1 MADEKV
7 LIEIEVDNQQALR
20 DLDRQNLEI
29 KELEESQKKL
39 AASSGKNTAQYQ
51 KQATQLKKLR
61 SERNQNLKAI
71 SSERGSLNELRAN
84 LANLT
89 RQRNA
94 VNVSTKQGAAEF
106 RRLNKEINAQSKSI
120 KRAEQAGNDFRRNV
134 GNYGD
139 TLGQVSPRIG
149 GVVTQFQAL
158 TRASLAFI
166 ATPIGAVI
174 AALGVAIGA
183 LTQFFRDNV
192 DGQNKLLS
200 ITNTLSAAWG
210 VFTDIISDFGKTVF
224 EAIENPTQ
232 AFKDLGNVILNNL
245 INRWQGFVNL
255 ISSGGNIVVSAFE
268 ALAAQ
273 VKIALADV
281 PIIGKAIDLDQAT
294 KDYQKAT
301 NDLKTS
307 TVDFAN
313 AAVQAIS
320 GIEDPLQ
327 TGINL
332 YDRLN
337 ENLER
342 SNALTKTQID
352 LRAQERTIQSE
363 TAKLQVEI
371 AELRLKAKKEDEF
384 TAAERIAF
392 LEEAKKLTDEQFALE
407 ENLARLKFEA
417 KQQENQLSNSTQEDL
432 VEENR
437 LLAELILK
445 EQARL
450 NANRKLETEIQTNI
464 KKRDA
469 EFRNSELEKQEAV
482 RKSEEEIR
490 KNRKITFDLEVKQ
503 IEKARA
509 QRAKAINFGNG
520 LLQNAFSIAQNLAGQ
535 DEQRQKTISRIQA
548 ITNTAVG
555 ITKAFATLGPI
566 AGIPAAATVAASGA
580 AQLVAINNS
589 SSGGSVSAPSG
600 GGASSNPTIN
610 TSPQDQAFQQQQ
622 ALTAAL
628 DNLGLTVSVTEIN
641 DAQSAVQVADQTATI

>member
-1 MADEKV
+1 
-7 LIEIEVDNQQALR
+7 
-20 DLDRQNLEI
+20 
-29 KELEESQKKL
+29 
-39 AASSGKNTAQYQ
+39 
-51 KQATQLKKLR
+51 
-61 SERNQNLKAI
+61 
-71 SSERGSLNELRAN
+71 
-84 LANLT
+84 
-89 RQRNA
+89 
-94 VNVSTKQGAAEF
+94 
-106 RRLNKEINAQSKSI
+106 
-120 KRAEQAGNDFRRNV
+120 
-134 GNYGD
+134 
-139 TLGQVSPRIG
+139 
-149 GVVTQFQAL
+149 
-158 TRASLAFI
+158 
-166 ATPIGAVI
+166 
-174 AALGVAIGA
+174 
-183 LTQFFRDNV
+183 
-192 DGQNKLLS
+192 
-200 ITNTLSAAWG
+200 
-210 VFTDIISDFGKTVF
+210 
-224 EAIENPTQ
+224 
-232 AFKDLGNVILNNL
+232 
-245 INRWQGFVNL
+245 
-255 ISSGGNIVVSAFE
+255 VVSAFE

-294 KDYQKAT
+294 KDYEKAT

-327 TGINL
+327 IGIDL

-337 ENLER
+337 KNLER
-342 SNALTKTQID
+342 SNALTQTQID
-352 LRAQERTIQSE
+352 LRAQERTIQAE
-363 TAKLQVEI
+363 TATLQVKI

-417 KQQENQLSNSTQEDL
+417 KKQENNLSKSSQEDK

-469 EFRNSELEKQEAV
+469 EFKTSELEKQEAV
-482 RKSEEEIR
+482 RQSEEEIR

-509 QRAKAINFGNG
+509 QRAKAIAFGNG
-520 LLQNAFSIAQNLAGQ
+520 LLQNAFSIAQSLAGE
-535 DEQRQKTISRIQA
+535 DEKRQKAISRIQA

-566 AGIPAAATVAASGA
+566 AGIPAAATVAASGV

-589 SSGGSVSAPSG
+589 SSGGSPSTPSG
-600 GGASSNPTIN
+600 AGASNNPTIN

-641 DAQSAVQVADQTATI
+641 DAQNAVQVADSTATI